1 MYTYLKAE
9 SFDIDKRIHDLE
21 GDAYGI
27 LAGASSSNS
36 AMTMGRKIRDL
47 HGLLSFAV
55 SDFQKE
61 INNLDKMFNPR
72 FIAPDKAELNKVL
85 KSVVDTIKTTAHTAN
100 DEFRQAAYE
109 RSMKMVAVAPS
120 QEQLNLLSALR
131 MRTDISQAELQMIG
145 TAVSE
150 NYQAT
155 RVVKDIAKA
164 HGCSMTT
171 PLLNVEDV
179 HALIEETHTYLDSAI
194 ECTDMTDVPMGKRFF
209 FRINKNDP
217 DMIGDPHFTDAAM
230 QLDGSPE
237 LNAVTVKKEFLNAS
251 EQAKVDYY
259 FRSLNNL
266 SDATD
271 KENFFDN
278 LIVEHSQ
285 DIGLLRMSEY
295 AGDVQNAEKKRAST
309 IDPADTG
316 SRRFVNMPTLISY
329 IRHETQG
336 LEGEKYIRKVD
347 SILNT
352 CPKQHRYAWDYFNT
366 YGEMPTWDNQTMADE

>member
-21 GDAYGI
+21 GDAYSI
-27 LAGASSSNS
+27 LAGASAGNS
-36 AMTMGRKIRDL
+36 AMTMGRKIREL

-55 SDFQKE
+55 SDFQNE
-61 INNLDKMFNPR
+61 INNLDKMFNPG
-72 FIAPDKAELNKVL
+72 FIAPDKAELNRVL
-85 KSVVDTIKTTAHTAN
+85 KNVVNAIKTTAHTAN
-100 DEFRQAAYE
+100 DEFKQAAYE
-109 RSMKMVAVAPS
+109 RSLKMVSIAPS

-131 MRTDISQAELQMIG
+131 MRTDISQTELQMIG
-145 TAVSE
+145 TALSQ

-164 HGCSMTT
+164 QGCSMST

-179 HALIEETHTYLDSAI
+179 HVLIEEVHSYLDSAI
-194 ECTDMTDVPMGKRFF
+194 EYTDMRDVPMGKKFF
-209 FRINKNDP
+209 FKVNKSEP
-217 DMIGDPHFTDAAM
+217 DKIYDPHFTDVAM

-237 LNAVTVKKEFLNAS
+237 LNGVTVKKESLNAS

-259 FRSLNNL
+259 FRPLNNL
-266 SDATD
+266 PDVAD
-271 KENFFDN
+271 RENFFDN

-309 IDPADTG
+309 IDPADIG
-316 SRRFVNMPTLISY
+316 SRRFKNMPTLISY

-336 LEGEKYIRKVD
+336 LEGEKYTRKVD
-347 SILNT
+347 SILNA
-352 CPKQHRYAWDYFNT
+352 CPKHHRYAWDYFNT
-366 YGEMPTWDNQTMADE
+366 YGEMPTWDNQTMVDE